1 MVNLQIFALEALK
14 SLKSRRASDCGRA
27 SNNSL
32 AGVGLAA
39 LSVLSLFA
47 APAFAGDFED
57 GCKSYNAKDYRSAKA
72 SFEKVVAAYPKFAL
86 GHYYL
91 GNVLLSSGQV
101 AKAKV
106 EYQNC
111 LNGKPDPTTAKYC
124 QAVLAKLGT
133 ATAASGAVNGVASI
147 SGSGGSTSGSGST
160 MVAAFSG
167 TPIQTPAENAAEERK
182 KAIMDKAEKEIRAL
196 RADCQSRL
204 DRGDVNV
211 STNNRYHI
219 GPDGS
224 VVHHYTPETRAIVEG
239 ECEAQC
245 DHIRYMAEQQCKFIK

>member
-1 MVNLQIFALEALK
+1 VVYQQIFALKAPK
-14 SLKSRRASDCGRA
+14 SLRACEFGKAINYFLSGA
-27 SNNSL
+27 S
-32 AGVGLAA
+32 VLAA
-39 LSVLSLFA
+39 LSMLLLFA

-57 GCKSYNAKDYRSAKA
+57 GCKSYTSKDYRSAKV
-72 SFEKVVAAYPKFAL
+72 SFEKVVSVYPKFAL

-106 EYQNC
+106 EYQIC

-133 ATAASGAVNGVASI
+133 AGAATGVASI
-147 SGSGGSTSGSGST
+147 SGTGTSASGSGST

-167 TPIQTPAENAAEERK
+167 SPIQPAPENAAEEKK

>member
-1 MVNLQIFALEALK
+1 MVHRQTFALKAPK
-14 SLKSRRASDCGRA
+14 SLRACDCGKA
-27 SNNSL
+27 INYSL
-32 AGVGLAA
+32 SGAGLAA
-39 LSVLSLFA
+39 LSILLLFA

-72 SFEKVVAAYPKFAL
+72 SFEKVVSVYPKFAL

-133 ATAASGAVNGVASI
+133 ASAATGVASI
-147 SGSGGSTSGSGST
+147 SGSGTSASASGST

-167 TPIQTPAENAAEERK
+167 TPIQPAPENAAEEKK

-224 VVHHYTPETRAIVEG
+224 VVHHYTPETRALVEG

>member
-1 MVNLQIFALEALK
+1 VVYQQTSVFKALK
-14 SLKSRRASDCGRA
+14 SLRACDCDKA
-27 SNNSL
+27 IKNAM
-32 AGVGLAA
+32 AGAGLA
-39 LSVLSLFA
+39 VLSILLLSA
-47 APAFAGDFED
+47 APAFASDFED
-57 GCKSYNAKDYRSAKA
+57 GCKSYNAKDYRSAKV
-72 SFEKVVAAYPKFAL
+72 SFERVVSAYPKFAL

-111 LNGKPDPTTAKYC
+111 LNGNPDPTTAKYC

-133 ATAASGAVNGVASI
+133 ATTATGVASI
-147 SGSGGSTSGSGST
+147 SGSSTSASGSGST

-167 TPIQTPAENAAEERK
+167 TPIQPASENAAEEKK

-224 VVHHYTPETRAIVEG
+224 VVHHYNPETRAIVEG